1 MMRRF
6 VPLAVAVSMIASIA
20 VLATASPAAACSCVE
35 VDDAVAFADA
45 DAVFVGQVT
54 REHPARDGGAVSL
67 VIMTVS
73 DVFKGDVDR
82 EQAVVTPET
91 DCGIDFIGGRTYVVF
106 ARDTATSDQ
115 FTLDDGFLLAD
126 LCSGTRLA
134 TDVADGDLALR
145 GTPSGPADAG
155 PPTSAEIKA
164 QLGDPRSSLFPE
176 ALIFVGVLAFVLG
189 LAAVLSRR
197 GRPTT

>member
-1 MMRRF
+1 MRRF
-6 VPLAVAVSMIASIA
+6 VPLTVAVSMIASIA

-54 REHPARDGGAVSL
+54 REHPARDGGDVSV

-82 EQAVVTPET
+82 QQAVVTPET
-91 DCGIDFIGGRTYVVF
+91 DCGLDFIGNGTYVVF
-106 ARDTATSDQ
+106 ARDTTTSDQ
-115 FTLDDGFLLAD
+115 FTLEDGFLLAD

-134 TDVADGDLALR
+134 TDGDLGFTA
-145 GTPSGPADAG
+145 TASVPNDAG
-155 PPTSAEIKA
+155 PPSSAEIKA

-176 ALIFVGVLAFVLG
+176 ALVFVGVLAFVLG
-189 LAAVLSRR
+189 LAAVLARR
-197 GRPTT
+197 GRPTA

>member
-1 MMRRF
+1 MRRF

-45 DAVFVGQVT
+45 VFAGQVT

-82 EQAVVTPET
+82 QQAVVTPET
-91 DCGIDFIGGRTYVVF
+91 DCGIDFIGGHTYVVF

-134 TDVADGDLALR
+134 TDVADGDLGLR
-145 GTPSGPADAG
+145 GTPSAPADAG

-197 GRPTT
+197 SRPTA